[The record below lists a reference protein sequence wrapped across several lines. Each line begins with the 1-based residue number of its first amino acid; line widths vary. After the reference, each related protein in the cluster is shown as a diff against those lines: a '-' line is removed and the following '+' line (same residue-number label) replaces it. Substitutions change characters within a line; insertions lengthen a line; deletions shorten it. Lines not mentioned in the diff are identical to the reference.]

1 MKTIELKWIEDEDQ
15 KVAQDAF
22 VGLQELIDDGV
33 FPTLKVKE
41 EDGYLYLTGEKDVL
55 DKVVMKLQKDYANY
69 GQIMIKEN
77 KKDAEAVRVESYD
90 DNLQDIFNHTVKEF
104 EDVKKN
110 VKSENYITNLGKYEM
125 RFKKLKEA
133 AKGKD
138 KSLIQNYIDEI
149 ATLTEGAEVK
159 KIKPF
164 KKINEDSLDD
174 FDDSEI
180 NARIAA
186 QSEKVKKFVEE
197 QQNLIYNYV
206 KKKWIALCEKYKIDR
221 DTYYEVTYS
230 TEFGLGKE
238 PGSTFLMY
246 IKIDYLKQFLNA
258 IKARD
263 EEEAEKWL
271 FTKFCSDDCPFKIA
285 SAWKPEVYN
294 SGDYKY
300 KIRMG
305 FIIPE
310 FPKKTRKPRKPR
322 DPNKGYKKPDYV
334 NPDMKGGVYKDGTT
348 TVYEMPEDNESFKA
362 KFNAAVMEQLSDLK
376 NWGIVEETPE
386 PEMNESFLSP
396 KELKKKLQ
404 RVCTQWASIE
414 GRTFTEVWD
423 ELRKKKSVKDMLDY
437 YTVDEIIE
445 DLRKKKKEADDEL
458 EDEDKIK

>member
-41 EDGYLYLTGEKDVL
+41 EDGYLYLTDEKDVL
-55 DKVVMKLQKDYANY
+55 DKVVMKLQKDYAQY

-77 KKDAEAVRVESYD
+77 KKDAEATRVESYD

-149 ATLTEGAEVK
+149 STLTEGAEVK

-174 FDDSEI
+174 FDDREI

-206 KKKWIALCEKYKIDR
+206 KKKWISLCEKYKIDR

-230 TEFGLGKE
+230 TEFGNGRE
-238 PGSTFLMY
+238 PGSTFFMY

-258 IKARD
+258 INARNED
-263 EEEAEKWL
+263 EAEKWL
-271 FTKFCSDDCPFKIA
+271 FTKFCSDDCPFKI
-285 SAWKPEVYN
+285 SPAWKPEVYN

>member
-15 KVAQDAF
+15 RVAQDAF

-55 DKVVMKLQKDYANY
+55 DKVVMKLQKDYAQY

-149 ATLTEGAEVK
+149 STLTEGAEVK

-174 FDDSEI
+174 FDDREI

-206 KKKWIALCEKYKIDR
+206 KKKWISLCEKYKIDR

-230 TEFGLGKE
+230 TEFGNGRE
-238 PGSTFLMY
+238 PGSTFFMY

-258 IKARD
+258 INARNED
-263 EEEAEKWL
+263 EAEKWL
-271 FTKFCSDDCPFKIA
+271 FTKFCSDDCPFKI
-285 SAWKPEVYN
+285 SPAWKPEVYN

>member
-15 KVAQDAF
+15 TVAQDAF

-33 FPTLKVKE
+33 FPDLTVKE

-55 DKVVMKLQKDYANY
+55 DKVVMKLQKDYAKY
-69 GQIMIKEN
+69 GQIMIKES
-77 KKDAEAVRVESYD
+77 KKDAEATRVESYD

-149 ATLTEGAEVK
+149 ATLTEGAEIK

-164 KKINEDSLDD
+164 KKFNEGFD
-174 FDDSEI
+174 FKTQITPLEMYNTVIELNTKMKMNFDISKTFNSIIVDTNPI
-180 NARIAA
+180 
-186 QSEKVKKFVEE
+186 KF
-197 QQNLIYNYV
+197 
-206 KKKWIALCEKYKIDR
+206 
-221 DTYYEVTYS
+221 
-230 TEFGLGKE
+230 
-238 PGSTFLMY
+238 Y
-246 IKIDYLKQFLNA
+246 IKANERFLWVKQGDTNVYRQKLDNGLLTKSDLVDVMSW
-258 IKARD
+258 IKECIR
-263 EEEAEKWL
+263 
-271 FTKFCSDDCPFKIA
+271 
-285 SAWKPEVYN
+285 
-294 SGDYKY
+294 DYKVTD
-300 KIRMG
+300 
-305 FIIPE
+305 E
-310 FPKKTRKPRKPR
+310 S
-322 DPNKGYKKPDYV
+322 
-334 NPDMKGGVYKDGTT
+334 
-348 TVYEMPEDNESFKA
+348 VYEMPENNESFKA

-423 ELRKKKSVKDMLDY
+423 ELRKKKSVKDMLDF

>member
-41 EDGYLYLTGEKDVL
+41 EDGYLYLTGEKDLL
-55 DKVVMKLQKDYANY
+55 DKVVMKLQKDYAKY

-149 ATLTEGAEVK
+149 ATLTEGAEIK

-174 FDDSEI
+174 I
-180 NARIAA
+180 IPIKN
-186 QSEKVKKFVEE
+186 
-197 QQNLIYNYV
+197 NT
-206 KKKWIALCEKYKIDR
+206 KID
-221 DTYYEVTYS
+221 
-230 TEFGLGKE
+230 
-238 PGSTFLMY
+238 P
-246 IKIDYLKQFLNA
+246 KQGY
-258 IKARD
+258 
-263 EEEAEKWL
+263 
-271 FTKFCSDDCPFKIA
+271 FKL
-285 SAWKPEVYN
+285 
-294 SGDYKY
+294 
-300 KIRMG
+300 
-305 FIIPE
+305 
-310 FPKKTRKPRKPR
+310 
-322 DPNKGYKKPDYV
+322 
-334 NPDMKGGVYKDGTT
+334 DGTT

-386 PEMNESFLSP
+386 SEMNESFLSP

>member
-41 EDGYLYLTGEKDVL
+41 EDGYLYLTDEKDVL
-55 DKVVMKLQKDYANY
+55 DKVVMKLQKDYAQY

-77 KKDAEAVRVESYD
+77 KKDAEATRVESYD

-149 ATLTEGAEVK
+149 STLTEGAEVK

-174 FDDSEI
+174 FDDREI

-186 QSEKVKKFVEE
+186 QSEKVKNFVEE

-206 KKKWIALCEKYKIDR
+206 KKKWISLCEKYKIDR

-230 TEFGLGKE
+230 TEFGNGRE
-238 PGSTFLMY
+238 PGSTFFMY

-258 IKARD
+258 INARNED
-263 EEEAEKWL
+263 EAEKWL
-271 FTKFCSDDCPFKIA
+271 FTKFCSDDCPFKI
-285 SAWKPEVYN
+285 SPAWKPEVYN

>member
-15 KVAQDAF
+15 TVAQDAF

-33 FPTLKVKE
+33 FPDLKAKE

-55 DKVVMKLQKDYANY
+55 DKVVMKLQKDYAKY

-138 KSLIQNYIDEI
+138 KSLIQNYLDEI
-149 ATLTEGAEVK
+149 ATLTESAEVK

-164 KKINEDSLDD
+164 KKISEDSLDD
-174 FDDSEI
+174 MIDNTGRNPE
-180 NARIAA
+180 RIATKGFSGYIPNRYKDCCFTFITKNWRDMDKYGLPEHPVFFPRDPENIDNKWCHHTYLNFK
-186 QSEKVKKFVEE
+186 QTLKLFDKVPDKILLVTPRQRCGWSFGNVDGD
-197 QQNLIYNYV
+197 YV
-206 KKKWIALCEKYKIDR
+206 SKDAWIAFA
-221 DTYYEVTYS
+221 VN
-230 TEFGLGKE
+230 FLG
-238 PGSTFLMY
+238 
-246 IKIDYLKQFLNA
+246 
-258 IKARD
+258 
-263 EEEAEKWL
+263 
-271 FTKFCSDDCPFKIA
+271 
-285 SAWKPEVYN
+285 
-294 SGDYKY
+294 
-300 KIRMG
+300 IRA
-305 FIIPE
+305 PVE
-310 FPKKTRKPRKPR
+310 RKPRKPR

-423 ELRKKKSVKDMLDY
+423 ELRKKKSVKDMLDF

-445 DLRKKKKEADDEL
+445 DLKKKKKEADDEL

>member
-15 KVAQDAF
+15 TVAQDAF

-55 DKVVMKLQKDYANY
+55 DKVVMKLQKDYAQY

-149 ATLTEGAEVK
+149 STLTEGAEVK

-174 FDDSEI
+174 FDDREI

-206 KKKWIALCEKYKIDR
+206 KKKWISLCEKYKIDR

-230 TEFGLGKE
+230 TEFGNGRE
-238 PGSTFLMY
+238 PGSTFFMY

-258 IKARD
+258 INARNED
-263 EEEAEKWL
+263 EAEKWL
-271 FTKFCSDDCPFKIA
+271 FTKFCSDDCPFKI
-285 SAWKPEVYN
+285 SPAWKPEVYN

>member
-55 DKVVMKLQKDYANY
+55 DKVVMKLQKDYAKY

-149 ATLTEGAEVK
+149 ATLTEGAEIK

-221 DTYYEVTYS
+221 DTYYEVTCDTS
-230 TEFGLGKE
+230 FGNGRE
-238 PGSTFLMY
+238 PGSTFFMH

-271 FTKFCSDDCPFKIA
+271 FTKFCSEDCPFKI
-285 SAWKPEVYN
+285 SPAWKPEVYN

-300 KIRMG
+300 RIRMG

-310 FPKKTRKPRKPR
+310 FPKKERKPRKPR

-334 NPDMKGGVYKDGTT
+334 NPDMKGGVYKDGNV

>member
-15 KVAQDAF
+15 RVAQDAF

-55 DKVVMKLQKDYANY
+55 DKVVMKLQKDYAQY

-149 ATLTEGAEVK
+149 STLTEGAEVK

-174 FDDSEI
+174 FDDREI

-206 KKKWIALCEKYKIDR
+206 KKKWISLCEKYKIDR

-230 TEFGLGKE
+230 TEFGNGRE
-238 PGSTFLMY
+238 PGSTFFMY

-258 IKARD
+258 INM
-263 EEEAEKWL
+263 
-271 FTKFCSDDCPFKIA
+271 KF
-285 SAWKPEVYN
+285 
-294 SGDYKY
+294 
-300 KIRMG
+300 
-305 FIIPE
+305 
-310 FPKKTRKPRKPR
+310 
-322 DPNKGYKKPDYV
+322 PN
-334 NPDMKGGVYKDGTT
+334 
-348 TVYEMPEDNESFKA
+348 
-362 KFNAAVMEQLSDLK
+362 
-376 NWGIVEETPE
+376 
-386 PEMNESFLSP
+386 
-396 KELKKKLQ
+396 
-404 RVCTQWASIE
+404 
-414 GRTFTEVWD
+414 
-423 ELRKKKSVKDMLDY
+423 LRKSEDESPLALLIF
-437 YTVDEIIE
+437 DEICKTVVIYHIV
-445 DLRKKKKEADDEL
+445 R
-458 EDEDKIK
+458 DKVLAHLLHLYHS

>member
-41 EDGYLYLTGEKDVL
+41 EDGYLYLTDEKDVL
-55 DKVVMKLQKDYANY
+55 DKVVMKLQKDYAQY

-164 KKINEDSLDD
+164 KKVNEDSLDD
-174 FDDSEI
+174 IIDRTGHDTE
-180 NARIAA
+180 RIATKGFSGIG
-186 QSEKVKKFVEE
+186 QKGDYYNNYCFTFKIKDWRNWDKYGLPEHPVFFPKDPENIDNKYVTHTYLNFKQTLKMFDKVPGKIMLVEPRFRDGFMSFSVDGD
-197 QQNLIYNYV
+197 YV
-206 KKKWIALCEKYKIDR
+206 SKDAWIAFAKN
-221 DTYYEVTYS
+221 
-230 TEFGLGKE
+230 FLGIE
-238 PGSTFLMY
+238 PPQP
-246 IKIDYLKQFLNA
+246 KQ
-258 IKARD
+258 
-263 EEEAEKWL
+263 
-271 FTKFCSDDCPFKIA
+271 
-285 SAWKPEVYN
+285 
-294 SGDYKY
+294 
-300 KIRMG
+300 
-305 FIIPE
+305 
-310 FPKKTRKPRKPR
+310 RKPR

-334 NPDMKGGVYKDGTT
+334 NPDMKGGVYKDGNS

>member
-55 DKVVMKLQKDYANY
+55 DKVVMKLQKDYAKY

-149 ATLTEGAEVK
+149 STLTEGAEVK

-174 FDDSEI
+174 FDDTDIKKS
-180 NARIAA
+180 IAA
-186 QSEKVKKFVEE
+186 QSDKVKQFV
-197 QQNLIYNYV
+197 QRQRSNLWSYANV
-206 KKKWIALCEKYKIDR
+206 KMDALCRKCGCKREYEDLCFNDLGISGRKPGARLAVQIKLPYKMYKTLSEKDISNWFYADK
-221 DTYYEVTYS
+221 S
-230 TEFGLGKE
+230 
-238 PGSTFLMY
+238 
-246 IKIDYLKQFLNA
+246 
-258 IKARD
+258 
-263 EEEAEKWL
+263 
-271 FTKFCSDDCPFKIA
+271 CPFIPEHKYVHIYTRDL
-285 SAWKPEVYN
+285 SPEVMI
-294 SGDYKY
+294 DFK
-300 KIRMG
+300 
-305 FIIPE
+305 IPE
-310 FPKKTRKPRKPR
+310 YVEQKKERKPRKPR

-334 NPDMKGGVYKDGTT
+334 NPDMKGGVYKDGNS

-376 NWGIVEETPE
+376 NWGIVEKTSE